1 MLQVLQRIAAKELEG
16 LVTIRLTM
24 LQVNG
29 FGDVQV
35 GAELTKKR
43 ALPDTVGRHTFDYDS
58 TYRLVVWL
66 TQGRLGKEYK
76 ALAVAAM
83 HVLSLHATSCAPERN
98 WSVLGQLYRK
108 NRSRLGTSRADKMV
122 FVSSAAK
129 VANKDLKSTEE
140 ARLELRCSAIDEES
154 FGTAMVDCV
163 LISESS

>member
-1 MLQVLQRIAAKELEG
+1 MTAHIAVLCGYLKAILAR
-16 LVTIRLTM
+16 
-24 LQVNG
+24 
-29 FGDVQV
+29 
-35 GAELTKKR
+35 
-43 ALPDTVGRHTFDYDS
+43 
-58 TYRLVVWL
+58 
-66 TQGRLGKEYK
+66 EYK

-83 HVLSLHATSCAPERN
+83 RVLSLHATSCAPERN

-108 NRSRLGTSRADKMV
+108 NRSRLGISRADKMV

-140 ARLELRCSAIDEES
+140 AELELLCSAVDEES